1 MLWMTFLSFVVV
13 LVIGTI
19 VVHVSAR
26 FADIEN
32 ATLMKAFVV
41 ALLGAFLSLIFG
53 SIPIFSILIIG
64 IAIMVLFRLVYLTTW
79 PKAFVAAIVYV
90 IVSWVVRFFFNA
102 LVM

>member
-1 MLWMTFLSFVVV
+1 MVWMILLSFVIV

-19 VVHVSAR
+19 VVHISAR
-26 FADIEN
+26 FADIKN

-41 ALLGAFLSLIFG
+41 SLLGAFLGLIFG
-53 SIPIFSILIIG
+53 SIPIFSILLIG
-64 IAIMVLFRLVYLTTW
+64 IAVMVLFRLVYLTTW

-90 IVSWVVRFFFNA
+90 IVNWAVHF